1 MKRKITL
8 LLAASML
15 AFAQVSAYAADA
27 SQDTV
32 SATSSDSENDGI
44 LTVDEAV
51 TKAVGYSRTL
61 KTLYENNEVN
71 ELSADDTRIDLIWSN
86 EYVQVTNL
94 NVELKNLLNSI
105 RNYATDVEIETEKI
119 RLNVIEL
126 FAAIINAEDS
136 LDMYDKQIDINE
148 RELKIAGVKKG
159 LGLLSQTDYDA
170 LVVENNSTKASK
182 QSLENELEEAYKS
195 LNRILGQNLNTRY
208 SVQLDIEYEPLGD
221 TDLEYAVS
229 KAVSSSQSV
238 KEKKEA
244 VEIAKYQLDVY
255 SHEYSG
261 GYKQDKQN
269 NYAQAT
275 RALDDTKTQ
284 IESSL
289 RTVYNNINTA
299 ETAYNNNLASLE
311 QKKKELSVK
320 KLQLSLGKITRLD
333 YDKAEY
339 ELEQLENTIKQS
351 VYSHYVLVCQY
362 NNPDLL

>member
-1 MKRKITL
+1 MKRKIAL
-8 LLAASML
+8 LIAASML
-15 AFAQVSAYAADA
+15 AFTQVSAYAAGTSQTTA
-27 SQDTV
+27 STT
-32 SATSSDSENDGI
+32 AYTENDGI

-61 KTLYENNEVN
+61 KSLYEKNEVN

-105 RNYATDVEIETEKI
+105 RNYSTDVEIETEKI

-126 FAAIINAEDS
+126 FAAIINAEES

-148 RELKIAGVKKG
+148 RELKIAEVKKS

-170 LVVENNSTKASK
+170 LVVENNKTKSSK

-195 LNRILGQNLNTRY
+195 LNQILGQNLNTRY
-208 SVQLDIEYEPLGD
+208 TVQLDIEYEPLGD

-275 RALDDTKTQ
+275 RDLDDTKTQ

-299 ETAYNNNLASLE
+299 ETNYNNNLASLE

-320 KLQLSLGKITRLD
+320 KLQLSLGKITQLD

-339 ELEQLENTIKQS
+339 EVEQLENTIKQS
-351 VYSHYVLVCQY
+351 AYSHYVLVCQY